1 MALSRAAEAFVVG
14 QFANLVSAATRLG
27 IVGQTAG
34 LKALA
39 GILRELSA
47 LARQALNT
55 PLDDLGACALRSDIA
70 AMRHETQYS
79 RLFRS

>member
-1 MALSRAAEAFVVG
+1 MALARAAEAFVVG

-34 LKALA
+34 LKILA
-39 GILRELSA
+39 GILPDLSV
-47 LARQALNT
+47 LAREAADVAL
-55 PLDDLGACALRSDIA
+55 DELGACALRSDIA